1 MDDARYS
8 LAPQVVTVKFGVEP
22 VNNALESLSL
32 LPQVDTLSGLGDW
45 VVTTAAAL
53 PRERLRFHDMLIS
66 VLAYLF
72 LDIAPPTSQ
81 YQDFPAYVRALASLD
96 ADAVAR
102 AQIESI
108 RGIAQHHPE
117 AQIAPED
124 VPTAEALLRDRDVFV
139 QYMSKT
145 AKKCKDT
152 ELMEIAHALLNDPP
166 VMMAAIVEHL
176 NWMWNETLASEWA
189 RVKPMIEESV
199 AAYERLE
206 FYNLTAL
213 EAIRAVT
220 GRDMTGKVGYYNLE
234 TTEHLIF
241 VPNAHIGP
249 YISKW
254 KRNNTLMLSFG
265 ARLPRGI
272 HMHSSALSRSELL
285 VRLNALADDTRLR
298 ILELLTQHEELCAQD
313 IIERLGL
320 SQSTISRHLSQL
332 SASGYITERRREVAK
347 CYSLNTDR
355 VVDTVRSLTNFLS
368 RQ

>member
-1 MDDARYS
+1 MVEARYS
-8 LAPQVVTVKFGVEP
+8 LAPQVVTVDFGVEP
-22 VNNALESLSL
+22 VYNALESLSL
-32 LPQVDTLSGLGDW
+32 LPQVEALSGLGDW
-45 VVTTAAAL
+45 VTTTAAAL
-53 PRERLRFHDMLIS
+53 PPERLRFHDMLFD
-66 VLAYLF
+66 VLGHLF
-72 LDIAPPTSQ
+72 VEIAPPTIQ
-81 YQDFPAYVRALASLD
+81 QRDFPAYVKALAALD
-96 ADAVAR
+96 AQATAH
-102 AQIESI
+102 ALIESM
-108 RGIAQHHPE
+108 RRAPLLYPE
-117 AQIAPED
+117 VGIAPED
-124 VPTAEALLRDRDVFV
+124 IPTAETLLRDRAVFV
-139 QYMSKT
+139 QYVSQVNQCQNTGALET
-145 AKKCKDT
+145 AHK
-152 ELMEIAHALLNDPP
+152 LLNDPP
-166 VMMAAIVEHL
+166 ALLAAVAEHF
-176 NWMWNETLASEWA
+176 NWMWNETLAEEWA
-189 RVKPMIEESV
+189 RVRPMIEEST
-199 AAYERLE
+199 AAYQRLE

-220 GRDMTGKVGYYNLE
+220 GRDMTGKMGSKLE
-234 TTEHLIF
+234 TTDRLLF

-254 KRNNTLMLSFG
+254 KQNGTLIISFG
-265 ARLPRGI
+265 ARLPRGV
-272 HMHSSALSRSELL
+272 HTPSSALSRSELL

>member
-1 MDDARYS
+1 VVDTRYS
-8 LAPQVVTVKFGVEP
+8 LAPQVVTVSFGVEP
-22 VNNALESLSL
+22 VQNALESFSL
-32 LPQVDTLSGLGDW
+32 LTQVDALSGLGDW

-53 PRERLRFHDMLIS
+53 PPERLRFHDMLFD
-66 VLAYLF
+66 VLGYLF
-72 LDIAPPTSQ
+72 VEIEPPTPQ
-81 YQDFPAYVRALASLD
+81 QRDFPSYVSRLASLD
-96 ADAVAR
+96 AEATVETLVEAMR
-102 AQIESI
+102 SAPL
-108 RGIAQHHPE
+108 HHPE
-117 AQIAPED
+117 AGIALED
-124 VPTAEALLRDRDVFV
+124 VPPAESLLRDRDLFV
-139 QYMSKT
+139 QYLSK
-145 AKKCKDT
+145 AKSCQNT
-152 ELMEIAHALLNDPP
+152 EAMERAHHLLNDPP
-166 VMMAAIVEHL
+166 AMLAEIDEHFT
-176 NWMWNETLASEWA
+176 WMWHETFASEWA

-199 AAYERLE
+199 AAFERLE

-220 GRDMTGKVGYYNLE
+220 GRDMTGKMGYKLE
-234 TTEHLIF
+234 NTERLRF

-254 KRNNTLMLSFG
+254 KQNETLLLSFG
-265 ARLPRGI
+265 ARLPRGV
-272 HMHSSALSRSELL
+272 HLHSSALSRSELL